1 MAVLIKTNTMKLKNI
16 QNRSKSNFVNMGP
29 IRLRQPLPSFQI
41 NDVDPFILLHHYGPY
56 DISPESN
63 PFDLGPHPHRGF
75 EPITF
80 LIQGEQLH
88 RDSLG
93 NNSVVSGGDVQ
104 WTTAG
109 KGIVHAEGPTKD
121 FVAKGGKLEGI
132 QLWLNLPASHKM
144 MDPAYQHVKGNEMP
158 VISAKDGTLDLK
170 VVAGKFEGETGKI
183 NTQTPINMLWGYA
196 KVGAQKQI
204 EITKGHN
211 ALIYLISGEL
221 TINDTEALN
230 EDGTRML
237 TFTGAGDVISL
248 VGNSE
253 SEFII
258 LTGEPLKEKVATY
271 GPFVMNTQEEIQQA
285 MLDYQSGK
293 MGIIVE

>member
-1 MAVLIKTNTMKLKNI
+1 MKLRNI
-16 QNRSKSNFVNMGP
+16 QSKSKSNFVNMGA

-93 NNSVVSGGDVQ
+93 NNSVVKGGDVQ

-109 KGIVHAEGPTKD
+109 KGIVHAEGPTKE
-121 FVAKGGKLEGI
+121 FVARGGKLEGI
-132 QLWLNLPASHKM
+132 QLWLNLPSTHKM
-144 MDPAYQHVKGNEMP
+144 MDPAYQHVRGEEMP
-158 VISAKDGTLDLK
+158 MVKSEDGKISLK
-170 VVAGKFEGETGKI
+170 LVAGSYSGATGKI
-183 NTQTPINMLWGYA
+183 ATQTPITILWGNANAGGGEKVVIA
-196 KVGAQKQI
+196 KKHAV
-204 EITKGHN
+204 
-211 ALIYLISGEL
+211 LIYLIKGAL
-221 TINDTEALN
+221 TINGTEALN
-230 EDGTRML
+230 EEGVRMV
-237 TFTGAGDVISL
+237 TFGAEGEGLSIVA
-248 VGNSE
+248 NAE

-258 LTGEPLKEKVATY
+258 LSGEPLKEKVATH

-285 MLDYQSGK
+285 MFDYQAGE
-293 MGIIVE
+293 MGHL

>member
-1 MAVLIKTNTMKLKNI
+1 MKLRNI
-16 QNRSKSNFVNMGP
+16 ESKSKNNFVNMGP
-29 IRLRQPLPSFQI
+29 IRLRQPIPSFQI

-56 DISPESN
+56 DISPDSN

-93 NNSVVSGGDVQ
+93 NNSVVKGGDVQ

-121 FVAKGGKLEGI
+121 FVSRGGKLEGI
-132 QLWLNLPASHKM
+132 QLWLNLPSTHKM
-144 MDPAYQHVKGNEMP
+144 MDPAYQHVKREEMP
-158 VISAKDGTLDLK
+158 VVKSEDGKISFKL
-170 VVAGKFEGETGKI
+170 VAGDYSGSIGKI
-183 NTQTPINMLWGYA
+183 NTQTAVTMLWGNA
-196 KVGAQKQI
+196 DAGGI
-204 EITKGHN
+204 ENVEVSKN
-211 ALIYLISGEL
+211 DAVLIYLIKGAL
-221 TINDTEALN
+221 TINVEEALN
-230 EDGTRML
+230 EEGIRML
-237 TFTGAGDVISL
+237 TFDSNGDGISI
-248 VGNSE
+248 VANTE

-258 LTGEPLKEKVATY
+258 LSGEPLKEKVITH

-285 MLDYQSGK
+285 MVDYQNGL
-293 MGIIVE
+293 MGGVI

>member
-1 MAVLIKTNTMKLKNI
+1 MKLKNI
-16 QNRSKSNFVNMGP
+16 QSKSNNNFVNMGP
-29 IRLRQPLPSFQI
+29 IRLRQPLPSLQI

-56 DISPESN
+56 DISPDSN

-93 NNSVVSGGDVQ
+93 NNSVVKGGDVQ

-109 KGIVHAEGPTKD
+109 KGVVHAEGPTKE

-132 QLWLNLPASHKM
+132 QLWLNLPSTHKM
-144 MDPAYQHVKGNEMP
+144 MDPAYQHIKGEDMP
-158 VISAKDGTLDLK
+158 VVNSDD
-170 VVAGKFEGETGKI
+170 GKFFLKIVSGNYGGAVGKI
-183 NTQTPINMLWGYA
+183 NTQTAVNVLWGRSETGGVQTIGIA
-196 KVGAQKQI
+196 S
-204 EITKGHN
+204 GHD
-211 ALIYLISGEL
+211 ALIYLIKGEL
-221 TINDTEALN
+221 TINGEEPLR
-230 EDGTRML
+230 EDGVRML
-237 TFTGAGDVISL
+237 TFGSDGDGMSIL
-248 VGNSE
+248 ANAE

-258 LTGEPLKEKVATY
+258 LSGEPLKEKVATH

-285 MLDYQSGK
+285 MIDYQSGF
-293 MGIIVE
+293 MGRIEA